1 MADKIP
7 TLVESGLLNGGK
19 RSVIDSE
26 LGPGS
31 TTFPHFHTLF
41 TENFNLLSGDM
52 TVIMAPEGVKD
63 AEAMKEIPMKIGEDN
78 TVPRFTAHTFRAGEQ
93 GARVVVTF
101 EPAAVGF
108 ERTILI
114 MRSLQDDAQY
124 KSWGEG
130 ATEENAMLL
139 SVLGELTDSHPLLT
153 RDSDM
158 IEKQD
163 RGAHEKFKSELI
175 NKYAT
180 DDMIK
185 VAVAKHAAASA

>member
-7 TLVESGLLNGGK
+7 TLIESGLLNGGK

-41 TENFNLLSGDM
+41 TETFNLISGEM

-63 AEAMKEIPMKIGEDN
+63 AAAMKEIPMKIGEDN
-78 TVPRFTAHTFRAGEQ
+78 TVPKYTAHTFRAGEK
-93 GARVVVTF
+93 GCRVLVTF

-108 ERTILI
+108 ERVILI
-114 MRSLQDDAQY
+114 MRGLQEDAQY
-124 KSWGEG
+124 KSWGGG
-130 ATEENAMLL
+130 ATEENAMLV
-139 SVLGELTDSHPLLT
+139 SVLSELTDSHPLL
-153 RDSDM
+153 DKDNEM
-158 IEKQD
+158 LDKQD
-163 RGAHEKFKSELI
+163 KEAHNKFKSELI

-180 DDMIK
+180 DDMLK
-185 VAVAKHAAASA
+185 AAVAKHAAASA